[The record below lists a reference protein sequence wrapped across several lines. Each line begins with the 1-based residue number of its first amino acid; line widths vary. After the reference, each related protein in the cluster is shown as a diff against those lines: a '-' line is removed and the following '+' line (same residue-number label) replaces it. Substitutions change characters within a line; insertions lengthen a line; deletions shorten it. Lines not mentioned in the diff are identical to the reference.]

1 MARREHTGTAKPDRR
16 ASALAMART
25 HTTMKEIIMKRKPV
39 ALRAAYDAMTPDQRL
54 AQRRSWVVGELM
66 LQHPDMSRDDPVAAY
81 ERATQA
87 EEKAR

>member
-1 MARREHTGTAKPDRR
+1 
-16 ASALAMART
+16 
-25 HTTMKEIIMKRKPV
+25 MKRKPV